1 MISTVMNIT
10 PTGLLIYMDRML
22 STGIEIPFDDL
33 IQTIHLGESINISEC
48 IYLLKSHKVPT
59 ERLYIIAAWIQK
71 QYPNNTI
78 DWSATF
84 QIIILDEL
92 QVEIEAEHN
101 REKGVPQTDW
111 GAMMRAME
119 IGKEVD
125 KIKEPILLE
134 MTKALEKF
142 NLIQ

>member
-22 STGIEIPFDDL
+22 SKGIEIPFDDL
-33 IQTIHLGESINISEC
+33 IQTTRLGESINISEC

-71 QYPNNTI
+71 QYPINTI

-84 QIIILDEL
+84 QIIILNEL
-92 QVEIEAEHN
+92 QVEIEAKHN

-142 NLIQ
+142 NLIK